1 MPLDVT
7 LLLDSGRIPSRPRSP
22 CLPGPMGN
30 TESRSLYSRVI
41 VPQHAL
47 PAIPSLRV
55 LRYLPTC
62 QVRPVLQALM
72 VSLAVYSLRSA
83 FPLTR
88 AAALTTDPEILQEHL
103 PLSYF
108 LSQHQWPQSVVLDLE
123 RYKVASLSP
132 SIAFSIQII
141 SFIFSTSS
149 SHLLI
154 LHPSSLLPPPSS
166 PPSSFHSPPPCNH
179 LLNSLLNFKSQVS
192 PFRISAHLQS
202 VCVSFVISFFGFI
215 FLSFQ

>member
-7 LLLDSGRIPSRPRSP
+7 LLLDSGRIPSRPLSP
-22 CLPGPMGN
+22 CLPGPMRN
-30 TESRSLYSRVI
+30 TESRSCYSRV
-41 VPQHAL
+41 VAQQHGL

-83 FPLTR
+83 SPLTR
-88 AAALTTDPEILQEHL
+88 ACGCYYRPRDPPGTSTFKLFSITCINGLK
-103 PLSYF
+103 
-108 LSQHQWPQSVVLDLE
+108 VLCFDLE

-132 SIAFSIQII
+132 SSAFSIQII

-154 LHPSSLLPPPSS
+154 LHPSSLLPSPFSLLSPPSS
-166 PPSSFHSPPPCNH
+166 PPSSTLHHPATISSTLSSTSNRKYPHFASQPTFSLSAFH
-179 LLNSLLNFKSQVS
+179 L
-192 PFRISAHLQS
+192 
-202 VCVSFVISFFGFI
+202 
-215 FLSFQ
+215 